1 MKVVRAIKN
10 SIKFSIESFSLEDFD
25 NDEFFIA
32 DVAFLSTRQNSYK
45 LDISEEV
52 LRNCAGSL
60 LGKWIVVHMN
70 PYAMDAGDH
79 DPKEQIVG
87 NFPINQS
94 ITFSEQDGYLV
105 ASAVAVISKVYASD
119 FYEIFSEQDDM
130 RKVSVEMLLDSTPNV
145 DGGETVERFNITGV
159 TVLGKKVKPSCSDA
173 QMNVVRF
180 SVDKAT
186 EFYESIPKKT
196 KFDEFE
202 EFVNKR
208 RNAMD
213 NKTYKVNKTELK
225 TSPWGDVDKTTM
237 RNKIM
242 DADNK
247 GTLVHDVY
255 ATVEDGWE
263 DAPSEKLKYPI
274 MQLVGDTFYYNRYG
288 LKSALGYAKAEQD
301 SSVVDKVEKLYKK
314 FKIEEEDESQMSE
327 KKKFEIEG
335 REAWGDII
343 KAVEKHEGEGVYVDS
358 VEKDHLIFTKD
369 KVRYWVDADVE
380 VGKDDKSVSA
390 KIKWDTV
397 KKDADQKMS
406 EGETIMSDDEA
417 EMSDVEKELC
427 GMSDDDIETMSCDLK
442 GKMSSDANV
451 DPGAYSKMLA
461 IEAEK
466 NKRLNAKLAEKENI
480 IMENETELSDL
491 KKFKCDIEDK
501 AKCSE
506 VDATMAEVKEMF
518 SDEEFEALKEEGMKC
533 ECSNLDGWKNKVKAS
548 VYDKGGVKCSEGKET
563 LWSMSASEEILNK
576 QSGLWN

>member
-1 MKVVRAIKN
+1 MKVVRVIKN

-32 DVAFLSTRQNSYK
+32 DVAFLSTRQNSHK

-52 LRNCAGSL
+52 LRNCADSL

-130 RKVSVEMLLDSTPNV
+130 RKVSVEMLLDSTPNA

-225 TSPWGDVDKTTM
+225 TTPWGDVDKTTM

-274 MQLVGDTFYYNRYG
+274 MQLVGDTFYYNRCG

-358 VEKDHLIFTKD
+358 IEKDHIIFTKD
-369 KVRYWVDADVE
+369 KVRYRVDADVE

-406 EGETIMSDDEA
+406 EGETNMSDDEA

-427 GMSDDDIETMSCDLK
+427 GMSDDDLETMSCNLK

-451 DPGAYSKMLA
+451 DPEAYSKMLA

-491 KKFKCDIEDK
+491 KKFKRDIEDK

-506 VDATMAEVKEMF
+506 VDAFMAEVKEMF

-548 VYDKGGVKCSEGKET
+548 VYDKGGVKCSKGKET

-576 QSGLWN
+576 PSGLWN